1 MRHRNAILAVV
12 LLAGCSSSSP
22 NEPAAASPDAPVTVP
37 AAGTGATDPQNTVD
51 TSVVTGTDPGSGGV
65 ALVAGAGQ
73 SVAVSGGSLP
83 TDVVDAVTSG
93 GGELIDTSSWD
104 ARYETFGLPRIT
116 GSGVKLAGAKITVE
130 SAGESSWRRTDGLQW
145 LYMDASHSGLD
156 EILDLVALAAGVD
169 AWEMTVDLSTVNG
182 ADCVTRTYTR
192 TATWTIEGCAYPVF
206 PGMFATAVTR
216 ETVTDVAPTLPDP
229 TVAQVAT
236 VLGGTIEETVIEFGS
251 PKPGG
256 VTTLTSSAV
265 VFYPGDRASAVTALT
280 DGPLAGWDVLRGDG
294 ADVFTS
300 GSLRWTISDTGAAGL
315 AVSSRVVW

>member
-1 MRHRNAILAVV
+1 MRRSSAIFAVV

-22 NEPAAASPDAPVTVP
+22 NEPAATPGTGAPVTVSATDP
-37 AAGTGATDPQNTVD
+37 STTDPQNTVD
-51 TSVVTGTDPGSGGV
+51 NTAVTIPGSATV
-65 ALVAGAGQ
+65 PLVAGAGQ

-83 TDVVDAVTSG
+83 TDLVDAVTSG

-116 GSGVKLAGAKITVE
+116 GAGVKLAGATITVE
-130 SAGESSWRRTDGLQW
+130 SAGAANWQRTDALQW

-169 AWEMTVDLSTVNG
+169 AWEMTVERSTVNG
-182 ADCVTRTYTR
+182 AECVTRTYTR
-192 TATWTIEGCAYPVF
+192 TSTWTIEGCAYPVF

-216 ETVTDVAPTLPDP
+216 EAVTDVAPTVPDP
-229 TVAQVAT
+229 TVTQVAS

-265 VFYPGDRASAVTALT
+265 VVYPGDRASAVTALT
-280 DGPLAGWDVLRGDG
+280 AGPLTGWDVLRGDG

-300 GSLRWTISDTGAAGL
+300 GSLRWTISDTGAASL